1 MKKNILIKIS
11 IILLIISS
19 ILVNI
24 FSYFLSEKQDKNKRV
39 VLDEETGEEINL
51 IVNESDQ
58 DNEPVN
64 KETKRETQLENK
76 KDIKTKRIT
85 ESEEIPFRIIR
96 KHNISDAKTRVRQDG
111 LNTIIKRTY
120 EITYEDG
127 VEVSRKLVD
136 EKTQKGQDKIIETL
150 IDFKEPVVE
159 EVEVEDKDK
168 PIYETRL
175 VYNLVSEDGENL
187 GTFLD
192 LDQAQAKQI
201 EFQNDGISTSINM
214 TEDEIVVGYE
224 KVLKE
229 VIVEEGKEVWE

>member
-24 FSYFLSEKQDKNKRV
+24 FSYIISKNQEKNKRV
-39 VLDEETGEEINL
+39 ILDEETEEEINL
-51 IVNESDQ
+51 IVNESDKE
-58 DNEPVN
+58 NEPIN

-85 ESEEIPFRIIR
+85 ESEEIPFKIIR

-127 VEVSRKLVD
+127 VEVSRKLID

-175 VYNLVSEDGENL
+175 VYNLVSEDGVNL

-201 EFQNDGISTSINM
+201 EFQNDGTNTNINK
-214 TEDEIVVGYE
+214 TEDEIIVGYE

-229 VIVEEGKEVWE
+229 VIVEEAKEVWE

>member
-24 FSYFLSEKQDKNKRV
+24 FSYIISKNQEKNKRV
-39 VLDEETGEEINL
+39 ILDEETEEEINL
-51 IVNESDQ
+51 IVNESDKE
-58 DNEPVN
+58 NEPIN

-85 ESEEIPFRIIR
+85 ESEEIPFKIIR

-127 VEVSRKLVD
+127 VEVSRKLID
-136 EKTQKGQDKIIETL
+136 EKT
-150 IDFKEPVVE
+150 
-159 EVEVEDKDK
+159 
-168 PIYETRL
+168 
-175 VYNLVSEDGENL
+175 
-187 GTFLD
+187 
-192 LDQAQAKQI
+192 
-201 EFQNDGISTSINM
+201 
-214 TEDEIVVGYE
+214 
-224 KVLKE
+224 
-229 VIVEEGKEVWE
+229 

>member
-85 ESEEIPFRIIR
+85 ESEEIPFKIIR

-111 LNTIIKRTY
+111 INTIIKRTY

-127 VEVSRKLVD
+127 IEVSRKLID
-136 EKTQKGQDKIIETL
+136 ENTQKGQDKIIETL
-150 IDFKEPVVE
+150 IDFKEPVIE
-159 EVEVEDKDK
+159 EVEVDDKDK
-168 PIYETRL
+168 PIYETRTA
-175 VYNLVSEDGENL
+175 YNVVSEEGENL
-187 GTFLD
+187 GTFFNLD
-192 LDQAQAKQI
+192 LAQDKQV
-201 EFQNDGISTSINM
+201 EFQNEGISTSINM